1 MRIHDISQP
10 LGTSTATW
18 PGDRAVDVHW
28 TLSIDRGDPVN
39 VAALTTS
46 VHAGTHVDGFLHVTR
61 TGETAAQMPLDA
73 YIGPCIVVDAGDSAE
88 VSASD
93 VAHLD
98 LRTVQ
103 RILFRTRRAVD
114 ETRFPARFAHIAL
127 PFARQLA
134 GAGVR
139 LVGTDAPSVDP
150 VDSKTLDAHHAFVD
164 GRVAILENVVLTDVE
179 PGGYT
184 LVALP
189 LRLVEADSSPVRA
202 VLLEGDIT
210 AGGGPRPAA
219 GQAAGPTDGL
229 SARQVDDGPR

>member
-10 LGTSTATW
+10 LGTNTATW
-18 PGDRAVDVHW
+18 PGERAVDVHW
-28 TLSIDRGDPVN
+28 TLSIDRGDAVN
-39 VAALTTS
+39 VAALATS
-46 VHAGTHVDGFLHVTR
+46 VHAGTHVDGFLHVTQ

-103 RILFRTRRAVD
+103 RILFRTRRTVD
-114 ETRFPARFAHIAL
+114 ETRFPSPFAHIAV

-150 VDSKTLDAHHAFVD
+150 VDSKTLDAHLAFVE
-164 GRVAILENVVLTDVE
+164 GRVAILENVVLTDIE

-210 AGGGPRPAA
+210 PGRGPRPAA
-219 GQAAGPTDGL
+219 GPAAGPPD
-229 SARQVDDGPR
+229 RQVDDGPR